1 MWDIAKAVIKYS
13 SHMTII
19 EILLSLFLPPLGVF
33 LAYGIST
40 TLVINIVLTLLGW
53 LPGVLHAFWVLAKK
67 S

>member
-1 MWDIAKAVIKYS
+1 
-13 SHMTII
+13 MTII
-19 EILLSLFLPPLGVF
+19 EVLLSLFLPPLGVF